1 MRAGI
6 LGISLLWLGAAAAQ
20 LPEDEPIEFEAIE
33 VTPEYDPLFDAE
45 RRLRALIE
53 QLPGTAEEKELLRE
67 RALRALGLDGDFAVD
82 ELKANELRQVE
93 SLVDA
98 LQSNGAVGDRE
109 PPGPQLPVRLSEREK
124 RLQEILEG
132 VEPVED

>member
-20 LPEDEPIEFEAIE
+20 LPEDEPVEFEAIE
-33 VTPEYDPLFDAE
+33 VTPEHDPLFDAE
-45 RRLRALIE
+45 RRLRALIDK
-53 QLPGTAEEKELLRE
+53 LPGTAEEKELLRE

-132 VEPVED
+132 VEPVEE